1 MLRSA
6 NFEVTGKVQGML
18 ACHVRRPR
26 LLSDCTK
33 DEAGRLGVCGW
44 VRNTSKG
51 TVEGIIQGSPD
62 KINSMK
68 HWLSNVGSPN
78 SVISS
83 CKFTNEKTIDDL
95 EFEET
100 FWHTIF

>member
-6 NFEVTGKVQGML
+6 NFEVTGKVQG
-18 ACHVRRPR
+18 VFFRK
-26 LLSDCTK
+26 CTK

-95 EFEET
+95 EFEEFSIKKT
-100 FWHTIF
+100 V